1 MMIKMNGVHH
11 PIVKKEVRY
20 FDLHPSCVFLSSL
33 KEGAPCQGSDEV
45 ARAVAAKAREGC
57 TSSWKR
63 ISLAAKDAIAHL
75 NVR

>member
-1 MMIKMNGVHH
+1 MIIKMNVVHR
-11 PIVKKEVRY
+11 PIVKKVRY

-33 KEGAPCQGSDEV
+33 KEGSPCQGSDEV

>member
-1 MMIKMNGVHH
+1 MIIKMNVVYH
-11 PIVKKEVRY
+11 PIVKNVRY
-20 FDLHPSCVFLSSL
+20 LDLHPSCEFLSSL
-33 KEGAPCQGSDEV
+33 KEGSPCQGSDEV